1 MSDLCSCLDVQCNNF
16 MTLEVSLN
24 ENYINNFIYVFLT
37 FFYDFTVGKNG
48 KFSDMFFLIEFM
60 I

>member
-37 FFYDFTVGKNG
+37 FFYDFTMSEKMENVQIC
-48 KFSDMFFLIEFM
+48 FFND
-60 I
+60 

>member
-1 MSDLCSCLDVQCNNF
+1 

-37 FFYDFTVGKNG
+37 FFYDFTMSEKMEN
-48 KFSDMFFLIEFM
+48 FQMFFFMIEFM